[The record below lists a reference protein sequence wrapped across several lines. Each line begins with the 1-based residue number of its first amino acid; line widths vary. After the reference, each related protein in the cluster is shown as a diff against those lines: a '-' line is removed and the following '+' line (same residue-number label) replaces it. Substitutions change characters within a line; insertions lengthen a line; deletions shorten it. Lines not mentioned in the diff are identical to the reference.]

1 MAEVSAHIEIHENTS
16 AAYDE
21 VRRRRILAF
30 LVDYVVVIGL
40 CVPAAFVIFVAG
52 ILTLGLAWLLFAVL
66 VPLVALAY
74 LALTLGGPGQ
84 ATWGMALFSLQL
96 RRLDGRPID
105 GMMAIMHG
113 VLFWAIHV
121 VGTPVLLIAS
131 LFSSRKRLLH
141 DLLLGT
147 EVIRTPIAY
156 A

>member
-1 MAEVSAHIEIHENTS
+1 MVELSAPVEVHHDTS
-16 AAYDE
+16 EAYDE
-21 VRRRRILAF
+21 VRRRRMLAF

-40 CVPAAFVIFVAG
+40 SVPAAFVIFVAG

-66 VPLVALAY
+66 VPLVALVY

-96 RRLDGRPID
+96 RRLDNRPID
-105 GMMAIMHG
+105 GMMAIVHG

-121 VGTPVLLIAS
+121 VGTPVLLVAS

-141 DLLLGT
+141 DLALGT
-147 EVIRTPIAY
+147 EVVRKPLVWA
-156 A
+156 